1 MTKGEIAKKYF
12 ECGKNCSQAVALAF
26 CPEMGLSEEIVERQT
41 IGFGGGMG
49 RMREV
54 CGTVSGMTYVI
65 SNLYGGCGRAAV
77 YAMVQEVA
85 KRFEAENG
93 SIICRV
99 LLGLDKNDRPAPTPE
114 ARTAEYYKNAPARSF
129 AKWRR
134 IYSTTLLKTKNNK
147 TFFNANP
154 NRIMQERKF
163 SFRPHR
169 SPCFAEICILCKKLL
184 HFLFECAILFKH

>member
-1 MTKGEIAKKYF
+1 MTKGEIAQKYF

-99 LLGLDKNDRPAPTPE
+99 LLGLDKNERPAPTPE
-114 ARTAEYYKNAPARSF
+114 ARTAEYYK
-129 AKWRR
+129 K
-134 IYSTTLLKTKNNK
+134 
-147 TFFNANP
+147 
-154 NRIMQERKF
+154 
-163 SFRPHR
+163 RPC
-169 SPCFAEICILCKKLL
+169 PDLCKM
-184 HFLFECAILFKH
+184 AADILDDFIKNQK